1 MSTPDRIKD
10 AIKRTGLTQ
19 AEVARRLGVTSQ
31 SVHGWITTGKIGRDN
46 AIALAGLAGIDARE
60 LTAANRFGI
69 PVYATKIDEDGAEDG
84 DVTVDVADLSLAAGD
99 GLEQPTFVE
108 TKYRHTF
115 RLDWLKAQGV
125 RNPDSVKRC
134 AVSGRS
140 MEPVLFDG
148 DMVTINTEDK
158 RIVDESVYA
167 LVVGRSLKVKR
178 LAWARDGSLL
188 IKSDNKEWE
197 TEVVPQSELHQVH
210 IIGRVF
216 DRSGSGGLRK

>member
-1 MSTPDRIKD
+1 MSAERIKA
-10 AIKRTGLTQ
+10 AIARTGLSQ
-19 AEVARRLGVTSQ
+19 ADIARKLGISPQ
-31 SVHGWITTGKIGRDN
+31 SVSGWVKDGKISKEN
-46 AIALAGLAGIDARE
+46 AVALAALAGVDVADVIGKS
-60 LTAANRFGI
+60 RFGI
-69 PVYATKIDEDGAEDG
+69 PVYATKIEEDGAEDG
-84 DVTVDVADLSLAAGD
+84 DVTVEVADISLSAGD
-99 GLEQPTFVE
+99 GQDAPAFVE

-115 RLDWLKAQGV
+115 RADWLRAQGI

-158 RIVDESVYA
+158 RVVDDQVYA
-167 LVVGRSLKVKR
+167 LVLGRSLKVKR
-178 LAWARDGSLL
+178 LAWSRDGALL
-188 IKSDNKEWE
+188 VKSDNKDWD
-197 TEVVPQSELHQVH
+197 TEIVPPSELNQVH